1 MREIT
6 FVSKTEGMSLS
17 MDNGKFIKFINH
29 NFKTKN
35 REIVIQLLTS
45 RLYKKEYTVEGVDV
59 LKLVEDLNFNDREKV
74 FPNLS
79 KEVSIIIPTRFN
91 PENLENCLKSVY
103 EHTPKGY
110 ELIIIDNEA
119 PEESKKIMAKWEK
132 KIGENMKIIHNAE
145 NHSYAASNNQ
155 GVEMATRPYI
165 CYLNDDTI
173 VGDKWLDSMVHII
186 KTIDKCGMVGKSS
199 FTKDRKPGDLQQSI
213 YTDRCNVAFGYCEVL
228 RKEDA
233 HFDEDFEFAGWEDI
247 DLCERIKRADKEIWV
262 ERCFPIIHLGRSSVG
277 KIENIDKIYAKNRAY
292 FERKWGKSYT

>member
-1 MREIT
+1 MKEIT
-6 FVSKTEGMSLS
+6 FLSKTESMSLS
-17 MDNGKFIKFINH
+17 MDNGKYIKFVDH
-29 NFKTKN
+29 VFKTKK
-35 REIVIQLLTS
+35 RELVTQLLIS
-45 RLYKKEYTVEGVDV
+45 RLYKKEYTVEGADV
-59 LKLVEDLNFNDREKV
+59 LKLVEDLNLRKKT

-91 PENLENCLKSVY
+91 PENLENCLKSIY

-110 ELIIIDNEA
+110 EIIVIDNEA
-119 PEESKKIMAKWEK
+119 PKESKKIMEKWAK
-132 KIGENMKIIHNAE
+132 KIGKDMKIIHNKE

-155 GVEMATRPYI
+155 GVEIATRPYI

-186 KTIDKCGMVGKSS
+186 KTINKCGMVGKSS
-199 FTKDRKPGDLQQSI
+199 FTKDKKPKELQQSL
-213 YTDRCNVAFGYCEVL
+213 YTDRCNVAFGYCTVL
-228 RKEDA
+228 KKEDA

-262 ERCFPIIHLGRSSVG
+262 ERCFPIIHLGRSSTS

-292 FERKWGKSYT
+292 FERKWEKSYT